1 MIDKTLMFVIFDEII
16 EEISNLEENLVITH
30 TIN

>member
-1 MIDKTLMFVIFDEII
+1 MVYKTLMLVVFDEII
-16 EEISNLEENLVITH
+16 EEITNLEENLVVTH

>member
-16 EEISNLEENLVITH
+16 EEVSNLEENLVVTH

>member
-1 MIDKTLMFVIFDEII
+1 MVYKTLMLVVFDEII
-16 EEISNLEENLVITH
+16 EEITNLEESLVVIH

>member
-1 MIDKTLMFVIFDEII
+1 MIDKTLMFVVFDEII
-16 EEISNLEENLVITH
+16 EEITNLEENLVIMH

>member
-1 MIDKTLMFVIFDEII
+1 MAYKTLMLVVFDEII
-16 EEISNLEENLVITH
+16 EEITNLEESLVVIH